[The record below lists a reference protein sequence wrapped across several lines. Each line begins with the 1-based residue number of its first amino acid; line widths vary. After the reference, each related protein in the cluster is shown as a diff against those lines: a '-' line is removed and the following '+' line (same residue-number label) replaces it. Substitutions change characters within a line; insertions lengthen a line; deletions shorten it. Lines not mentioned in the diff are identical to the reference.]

1 MIRGANKSQ
10 VEDAER
16 CLLAML
22 HLYPIDDS
30 LGLSNTRK
38 EKDKKQSVVLSAAF
52 KSALDY
58 RDRDHRLG
66 RWTNPVVRSPSDE
79 GSATQSTTT
88 EEQTK
93 AGQSSTDHLQM
104 QVIRAIQRP
113 IVALPLQNEKFMQA
127 GPKPIWSRTPGT
139 QIHAA
144 FGHVLH
150 PMQDGPSAMSIKSSF
165 DVRGVNRTRSKA
177 VFSSTLPGL
186 SRLLTQLKLPQ
197 NSLFTEENLEYR
209 FLPLPSKEQT
219 NDSGKIYPR
228 LSLRFLINQNRT
240 TRLRGLGAFLG
251 EHITDAII
259 PDLATDIRFKKQQMV
274 WLYYA
279 TTDNNV
285 RAYLDAIEKN
295 VQGGGR
301 LTAPRVLRLKIPT
314 WTIRDPKTTVQDE
327 WKKKDFIEMNYLF
340 AGIEHRQIMRMGFQG
355 NSLTYTTVQAGQ
367 LGGKRGELE
376 LRYSR
381 SDTVEEKSGAQGQI
395 DVLSRFVKSAFKL
408 ADLIN
413 DSALNR
419 LSMTELGIL
428 RKVRAA
434 QQISRTTFRKIDLS
448 GVTGSKSQNTTKP
461 VSKGGGEVFSIEADP
476 GSTEDMSTLPNPN
489 SSKREDDD
497 SGYVQKASTE
507 NNASTAEIATTNDD
521 SVIEDSENTD
531 VANEPFPRDFV
542 PDASFNG
549 EIGSTEEARKHLTKF
564 KSST

>member
-1 MIRGANKSQ
+1 MIRGVNKSQ

-16 CLLAML
+16 CLLSML
-22 HLYPIDDS
+22 HLYPIDNS
-30 LGLSNTRK
+30 LALSNTRK

-66 RWTNPVVRSPSDE
+66 RWTNPVVRSPSD
-79 GSATQSTTT
+79 GGSTTQFT
-88 EEQTK
+88 TADEQTK
-93 AGQSSTDHLQM
+93 AGQSTDHLQM

-113 IVALPLQNEKFMQA
+113 IVALLQNEKFMQA
-127 GPKPIWSRTPGT
+127 GPKPIWSRTAET
-139 QIHAA
+139 QVHAA

-150 PMQDGPSAMSIKSSF
+150 PMQDGPSDMSIRSKF
-165 DVRGVNRTRSKA
+165 DIRGVNRTKSKA

-186 SRLLTQLKLPQ
+186 SRLLTQLKIPQ
-197 NSLFTEENLEYR
+197 NSLFTEENLEYK
-209 FLPLPSKEQT
+209 FLPLPSKEQA
-219 NDSGKIYPR
+219 NDPGKIYPR
-228 LSLRFLINQNRT
+228 LSLRFLVNQNGT
-240 TRLRGLGAFLG
+240 TRFRGLGAFLG

-279 TTDNNV
+279 TTDDNV
-285 RAYLDAIEKN
+285 RVYLDAIEKD

-301 LTAPRVLRLKIPT
+301 LTAPRVLKLKIPT

-327 WKKKDFIEMNYLF
+327 WEKKDFIEMNYLF

-355 NSLTYTTVQAGQ
+355 HSLTYTAVQAGQ

-376 LRYSR
+376 LRYSK
-381 SDTVEEKSGAQGQI
+381 SDTVEEKSGAKGQTY
-395 DVLSRFVKSAFKL
+395 VLSRFVKSAFKL

-428 RKVRAA
+428 RRVRAA
-434 QQISRTTFRKIDLS
+434 QHISRTTFRKIDLS
-448 GVTGSKSQNTTKP
+448 SVTGSKSQNTTKP
-461 VSKGGGEVFSIEADP
+461 ISKDGGEVFSTEADP

-489 SSKREDDD
+489 SAKRENDD
-497 SGYVQKASTE
+497 SGDVQKASTE

-521 SVIEDSENTD
+521 SVVIEDSENVVD
-531 VANEPFPRDFV
+531 VANNPFSRDFV
-542 PDASFNG
+542 PDASSNG
-549 EIGSTEEARKHLTKF
+549 DGIHR
-564 KSST
+564 

>member
-1 MIRGANKSQ
+1 
-10 VEDAER
+10 
-16 CLLAML
+16 
-22 HLYPIDDS
+22 
-30 LGLSNTRK
+30 
-38 EKDKKQSVVLSAAF
+38 
-52 KSALDY
+52 
-58 RDRDHRLG
+58 
-66 RWTNPVVRSPSDE
+66 
-79 GSATQSTTT
+79 
-88 EEQTK
+88 
-93 AGQSSTDHLQM
+93 
-104 QVIRAIQRP
+104 
-113 IVALPLQNEKFMQA
+113 
-127 GPKPIWSRTPGT
+127 
-139 QIHAA
+139 
-144 FGHVLH
+144 
-150 PMQDGPSAMSIKSSF
+150 
-165 DVRGVNRTRSKA
+165 

-186 SRLLTQLKLPQ
+186 SRLLTQLKMPQ
-197 NSLFTEENLEYR
+197 NSLFTEENLEYKL
-209 FLPLPSKEQT
+209 LPLPPKEQT

-228 LSLRFLINQNRT
+228 LSLRFLTNQNGT
-240 TRLRGLGAFLG
+240 TRFRGLGAFLG

-259 PDLATDIRFKKQQMV
+259 PDLATDIRFKKRQMV

-295 VQGGGR
+295 VQGGDR
-301 LTAPRVLRLKIPT
+301 LTAPRVLKLKIPT

-355 NSLTYTTVQAGQ
+355 HSLTYTAVQAGQ

-381 SDTVEEKSGAQGQI
+381 SDTVEEKSGAKGQT

-428 RKVRAA
+428 RKIQAA
-434 QQISRTTFRKIDLS
+434 QHISRTTFRKIDLS
-448 GVTGSKSQNTTKP
+448 SVTGSKSQNTTKP
-461 VSKGGGEVFSIEADP
+461 ISKDGGEVFSIEADP

-489 SSKREDDD
+489 SAKREDDD
-497 SGYVQKASTE
+497 SGDVQKASTE

-521 SVIEDSENTD
+521 SVVIEDAENVVD
-531 VANEPFPRDFV
+531 VANDPFPRDFV
-542 PDASFNG
+542 PDASSNG
-549 EIGSTEEARKHLTKF
+549 EMESTKEARKHLTKF